1 MEDPSSPG
9 THPAVEAVSST
20 NGVVANKPIKK
31 KTPAFAVEDGSSSD
45 TPDEG
50 PGPSAPFSPSSMRE
64 MEGKAKRELIQFLEN
79 KQIDP
84 KYAEVYQIHIRLQKK
99 RNSSSGDHGRKSDG
113 PGYSVTYSS
122 PDGSILTSKTDVLN
136 AISESKKRTSI
147 SQSKS
152 GAVSGVHYAR
162 NRSDAHAQ
170 AKSAFQEVLPTLP
183 VDIDGITVL
192 NFGRLDVRSGFETLV
207 QLYPV
212 GYKCEQTI
220 TGMNFFKGA
229 VKQRVVC
236 EVGEIDGYPEFRI
249 TVKANGDT
257 FLAST
262 EAAAWKKVRMFYC
275 CYCIYDWSSCPWQPN
290 KSKLI

>member
-1 MEDPSSPG
+1 MDDPISPG
-9 THPAVEAVSST
+9 NVPVVEAASAS
-20 NGVVANKPIKK
+20 NGTVANKPIKK

-45 TPDEG
+45 NPDEG
-50 PGPSAPFSPSSMRE
+50 HGSSAPFSPPSMRE
-64 MEGKAKRELIQFLEN
+64 LEAKAKRELIQFLEN

-84 KYAEVYQIHIRLQKK
+84 KHAEVYQIHIRLQKK
-99 RNSSSGDHGRKSDG
+99 RNSSSGGDHGRKSDG

-136 AISESKKRTSI
+136 AISESKKRSSI

-152 GAVSGVHYAR
+152 NAMAGGNYASK
-162 NRSDAHAQ
+162 RSDAHAQ
-170 AKSAFQEVLPTLP
+170 AKTALREAQAQLPME
-183 VDIDGITVL
+183 IDGITVHS
-192 NFGRLDVRSGFETLV
+192 FGTLDTRSGFETLV

-236 EVGEIDGYPEFRI
+236 EVGELDGFPEFRI
-249 TVKANGDT
+249 TIKANGDT

-262 EAAAWKKVRMFYC
+262 EVAAWKKVRFV
-275 CYCIYDWSSCPWQPN
+275 
-290 KSKLI
+290 LAVRFLFL